1 MDVSILSFPITQ
13 GPKTQNWRYKSIFY
27 KRFKFQVVFLY
38 FALIFLVKYNKVYRG
53 KFMTSD
59 DYGWVTQD
67 SRAILSNDSF
77 LFFFFFSFK
86 LWLNQMIHLL
96 RDNPK
101 IVACLVLTFFLL
113 NLILLICLFCI
124 LKKLLFVYL

>member
-1 MDVSILSFPITQ
+1 MDVSILSFLITQ

-38 FALIFLVKYNKVYRG
+38 FALIFLVKYNKVYKG
-53 KFMTSD
+53 KFMMSD

-77 LFFFFFSFK
+77 LFFFFLFI
-86 LWLNQMIHLL
+86 QT
-96 RDNPK
+96 
-101 IVACLVLTFFLL
+101 LVESNDTSLARQP
-113 NLILLICLFCI
+113 
-124 LKKLLFVYL
+124 